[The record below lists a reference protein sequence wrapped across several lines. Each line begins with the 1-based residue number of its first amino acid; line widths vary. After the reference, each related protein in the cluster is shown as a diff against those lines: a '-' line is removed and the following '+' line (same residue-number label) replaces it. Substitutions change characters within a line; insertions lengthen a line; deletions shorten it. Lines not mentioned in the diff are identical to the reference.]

1 LLLGLTLPLY
11 EKGFRDTATKLGC
24 TAFGVT
30 PHVLRH
36 SGPSNDILN
45 NNITIAGVMAR
56 GRWSLG
62 KSVRR
67 YQKSGRL
74 LLRAQRLNS
83 ILSAKVAAA
92 NRSFANQLVRAAS
105 AGF

>member
-1 LLLGLTLPLY
+1 MR
-11 EKGFRDTATKLGC
+11 KVFATPQQKLGC

-30 PHVLRH
+30 PRVLRH

-62 KSVRR
+62 KNVRR

-74 LLRAQRLNS
+74 LLQAQRLNS
-83 ILSAKVAAA
+83 ILCAKVAAA